1 MKNLL
6 IFLFGAA
13 CGAGG
18 TMLWLRKDIKK
29 ELKRIDSERKAASD
43 VPFVVGEL
51 EPEKNK
57 MYADDNKYLRT
68 QAKAQYHQVVNQYNV
83 TAEPEDKMEE
93 NDISD
98 VESSFSE
105 TDGGIFEIDCDT
117 FMHDHSNEKVRLVY
131 FRGDHIMS
139 EENGTVITSPAM
151 LVGGQWESCV
161 GNYADRTAFIR
172 NPRLVTDYEIYVED
186 GLYEDEYGVEDN
198 YRED

>member
-43 VPFVVGEL
+43 VPFIVGEQ
-51 EPEKNK
+51 EPEKNE
-57 MYADDNKYLRT
+57 RT
-68 QAKAQYHQVVNQYNV
+68 QVKAQYRQVVNQYNV

-131 FRGDHIMS
+131 FREDRIMS
-139 EENGTVITSPAM
+139 EENGTVITNPAM

>member
-18 TMLWLRKDIKK
+18 TMLWLRKDIKN

-43 VPFVVGEL
+43 VPFVVGEQ
-51 EPEKNK
+51 EPENNERAKV
-57 MYADDNKYLRT
+57 
-68 QAKAQYHQVVNQYNV
+68 KAQYRQVVNQYNV

-98 VESSFSE
+98 VEGSFSE

-131 FRGDHIMS
+131 FRGDRIMS
-139 EENGTVITSPAM
+139 EENGTVITNPAM

>member
-13 CGAGG
+13 CGVGG

-29 ELKRIDSERKAASD
+29 ELNRIETEKKD
-43 VPFVVGEL
+43 VADEPFVVKENDAD
-51 EPEKNK
+51 EKRK
-57 MYADDNKYLRT
+57 
-68 QAKAQYHQVVNQYNV
+68 QVKAQYHDVVNQYTV
-83 TAEPEDKMEE
+83 VKEEDVSDCEDKKEGF
-93 NDISD
+93 DPDKGFSD
-98 VESSFSE
+98 
-105 TDGGIFEIDCDT
+105 TDGGIFEIDCDE

-131 FRGDHIMS
+131 FRGDKIMC
-139 EENGTVITSPAM
+139 EENGTKIVNPAM

-172 NPRLVTDYEIYVED
+172 NARGVTDYEIYVED
-186 GLYEDEYGVEDN
+186 GLYSDEYGIEDN